1 MKVIDGC
8 QVALRFPHSI
18 DSLVAGG
25 AACQSVV
32 SGRSWHTDGLRQ
44 GKKHSFSILIGIA
57 LSDVQVRRRHSQS
70 YHGNTQS
77 NGLSGDVGDGGSG
90 SGSSDRGNNDEGYD
104 NNNDTSEVHCDDHHL
119 GQLWVWPKSHVTCHK
134 LMRWPDG
141 QVLRD
146 KECPVQWDTAGRD
159 GSRDGQAAGVG

>member
-1 MKVIDGC
+1 MCFFIAIYVVQLLGGAEKVKTMDGC

-44 GKKHSFSILIGIA
+44 GKKHSFSVLVGIA
-57 LSDVQVRRRHSQS
+57 LSDTQVRSGMPNCEATNL
-70 YHGNTQS
+70 GN
-77 NGLSGDVGDGGSG
+77 
-90 SGSSDRGNNDEGYD
+90 
-104 NNNDTSEVHCDDHHL
+104 
-119 GQLWVWPKSHVTCHK
+119 LWVWPKSHVVCHK

-141 QVLRD
+141 QVER
-146 KECPVQWDTAGRD
+146 ESSCPVEWDTAGRD
-159 GSRDGQAAGVG
+159 GSRGGQVAGPGYGCVCVCFFNSAAC